1 MVATVSVYVDT
12 GGSDGSPGSSTD
24 IDALGAPNLQFR
36 TEDTSTVDNAKPI
49 VIPTSGTNYSYT
61 KSCYLKC
68 TAAPSVQIDN
78 VQIYTDGTNSLGT
91 GTGVNIGN
99 QFPTKNSGSSSGYRP
114 ATGTSGTTG
123 DVMTTVYTGITTTS
137 DFFSFNSGAT
147 KALSISETGSKITA
161 INHTTNYFVLQMTV
175 TTTASPGT
183 TVNETATIQYD
194 EI

>member
-1 MVATVSVYVDT
+1 MKRAVICTNNPQDYIDQVVDYSVMIVDPRA
-12 GGSDGSPGSSTD
+12 SDSRKNY
-24 IDALGAPNLQFR
+24 LL
-36 TEDTSTVDNAKPI
+36 DNADWSLLI
-49 VIPTSGTNYSYT
+49 
-61 KSCYLKC
+61 
-68 TAAPSVQIDN
+68 
-78 VQIYTDGTNSLGT
+78 TDQGHY
-91 GTGVNIGN
+91 
-99 QFPTKNSGSSSGYRP
+99 YRDGQDYP
-114 ATGTSGTTG
+114 NEKLLWYTSGTTG